1 LRHSNIICDL
11 DGTIALDKK
20 RNHFLHAKDCPKL
33 CTSGLARPDNYSCTC
48 KSEERDWKSYFEACD
63 TDEPCRAVI
72 EILHKFM
79 IYHNIWILSGRSA
92 EVTDKTLV
100 WLEKHNVP
108 YHYLQMRPIGDRTD
122 DHFLKIGW
130 AKTFDL
136 HPDNTLFVLEDRTR
150 VVNAWRE
157 SGFRCFQVAESNF

>member
-1 LRHSNIICDL
+1 MRQGNIICDL

-20 RNHFLHAKDCPKL
+20 RNHFLHPIE
-33 CTSGLARPDNYSCTC
+33 T
-48 KSEERDWKSYFEACD
+48 RDWKSYFEACD

-79 IYHNIWILSGRSA
+79 IYHTIWILSGRSA
-92 EVTDKTLV
+92 EVTGKTLE

-108 YHYLQMRPIGDRTD
+108 YHHLQMRAIGDRTD
-122 DHFLKIGW
+122 DHFLKLGW

-157 SGFRCFQVAESNF
+157 SGFRCFQVAEGNF